1 MRIIRENMR
10 QYAIFIALIIIAVL
24 FLILT
29 NGVVF
34 RPANITNLIL
44 QNSYILILAIGMT
57 MVILTGRIDLS
68 VGSIMGISGAIAGYL
83 IVSQR
88 WSVWMVIPLVL
99 LAGFLIGVFQG
110 FWIAYMRIP
119 FFVVTLSGMMMYR
132 GLAMLILDGRMLG
145 PFPESFRRMSAGFVP
160 DFFGGQN
167 INLTA
172 VLTCALL
179 AVIIVAIELK
189 KRRTASV
196 YGVDKLP
203 TSFFMVKLGLI
214 MGVFGM
220 FAYWFG
226 ASNGIPN
233 VLVVLG
239 ILVVIY
245 SFIANKT
252 IIGRHIYATGH
263 NAKASELSG
272 VKTKQIVFWVYVNM
286 AMLAALAGM
295 VFVARLDAA
304 NPRAGVGAEL
314 QAIAAAFIGGA
325 SPAGGV
331 GKVSG
336 AIAGAMIVG
345 IVENG
350 LSIMGARVSD
360 RQVAVGV
367 LLLVAVIF
375 DVFMKS
381 RVEKKAK
388 KSLATES
395 KEVEA

>member
-179 AVIIVAIELK
+179 AVIIVAFLFVVFYIN
-189 KRRTASV
+189 RRI
-196 YGVDKLP
+196 D
-203 TSFFMVKLGLI
+203 
-214 MGVFGM
+214 
-220 FAYWFG
+220 
-226 ASNGIPN
+226 
-233 VLVVLG
+233 
-239 ILVVIY
+239 
-245 SFIANKT
+245 
-252 IIGRHIYATGH
+252 R
-263 NAKASELSG
+263 
-272 VKTKQIVFWVYVNM
+272 
-286 AMLAALAGM
+286 
-295 VFVARLDAA
+295 RL
-304 NPRAGVGAEL
+304 RE
-314 QAIAAAFIGGA
+314 
-325 SPAGGV
+325 
-331 GKVSG
+331 
-336 AIAGAMIVG
+336 
-345 IVENG
+345 
-350 LSIMGARVSD
+350 
-360 RQVAVGV
+360 
-367 LLLVAVIF
+367 
-375 DVFMKS
+375 
-381 RVEKKAK
+381 
-388 KSLATES
+388 
-395 KEVEA
+395 